1 MDAFLLK
8 KILSNVV
15 HIVPGAFFGLLICVA
30 LLGRWPRLAR
40 LGTLV
45 ITLSLL
51 ALSSPPVTNSIV
63 GSLENQYPVV
73 QALPE
78 DTELVLVL
86 GSGHHWTADRPPNSV
101 LMASA
106 LSRLSEA
113 VRLWRTRPEA
123 VLMTSGAKFRSEI
136 SHAETMGNMAM
147 ALGMD
152 ESRLV
157 LSPEARDTDD
167 EIATALR
174 WMQQNGSATGRL
186 VVVSSAMHL
195 PRAATLLS
203 HQPVPYTMAPTDF
216 RVLDAPWYRFN
227 SLHLSDVDWA
237 VHEYVG
243 MLWYRLAP

>member
-8 KILSNVV
+8 KLLSNVV
-15 HIVPGAFFGLLICVA
+15 HIVPGAFLALLVCIA
-30 LLGRWPRLAR
+30 LLGYLPRLAR
-40 LGTLV
+40 LGLLL
-45 ITLSLL
+45 ISLSLL
-51 ALSSPPVTNSIV
+51 ALSSPPVSNAIV
-63 GSLENQYPVV
+63 GSLENQFPVV

-86 GSGHHWTADRPPNSV
+86 GHGHHWTAERPPNSI
-101 LMASA
+101 LMAGA

-113 VRLWRTRPEA
+113 VRLWKTRPQS
-123 VLMTSGAKFRSEI
+123 VLMTSGAKFRSEF
-136 SHAETMGNMAM
+136 SHAEMMGNMAL
-147 ALGMD
+147 ALGLD

-157 LSPEARDTDD
+157 LSPEARDTAD
-167 EIATALR
+167 EIATALQ
-174 WMQQNGSATGRL
+174 WLQDNGSPEGRL

-195 PRAATLLS
+195 PRAATLLQG
-203 HQPVPYTMAPTDF
+203 QPRAFTMAPTDF
-216 RVLDAPWYRFN
+216 RSLDAPWYRFN